1 MGFIR
6 SSIRYNVVIR
16 ITQPIRTLVLVA
28 AMLAAG
34 ALALLTVLAVRMG
47 RESLRDDARPADVIL
62 VMGAAEYRGRPSTVL
77 KRRLD
82 HAVELYRQNLA
93 PYVLAT
99 GGAGGDPVFTEGGV
113 SRSYLIDRGV
123 PAESVIVEDEGGTT
137 AYSLAAV
144 VEILRSMGLH
154 SCIVVSDG
162 YHVYRVKRI
171 LQLQGFTVYT
181 SPREPPPSE
190 SESISAFRRAWL
202 LLRQAVAYAMWRVG
216 LRF

>member
-1 MGFIR
+1 
-6 SSIRYNVVIR
+6 
-16 ITQPIRTLVLVA
+16 
-28 AMLAAG
+28 MLAAF
-34 ALALLTVLAVRMG
+34 LATGVLAYLTVLSVRMG
-47 RESLRDDARPADVIL
+47 RESMRDDAQPADVIL
-62 VMGAAEYRGRPSTVL
+62 VMGAAEYRGHPSPVL

-82 HAVELYRQNLA
+82 HAIELYRQHLA
-93 PYVLAT
+93 PFVMTT

-123 PAESVIVEDEGGTT
+123 PAESVIVEDEGVST
-137 AYSLAAV
+137 AHSLAAAG
-144 VEILRSMGLH
+144 EIFRSMGLR

-190 SESISAFRRAWL
+190 SESISAARRAWL
-202 LLRQAVAYAMWRVG
+202 LFRQACAYSLWRVG